1 MKEIKDNINTWIY
14 VLYFWI
20 GRINIVTMTILPKV
34 IYRFSAIPVKLPT
47 AFFTK
52 IEQKILE
59 FVWKHKKSLIAK
71 AILRKHNEDGGIR
84 FLTSDYTKKL
94 Q

>member
-1 MKEIKDNINTWIY
+1 MDIHALFLDWKNQYCDNDYITQSNLQIQYNPCKFTNSI
-14 VLYFWI
+14 
-20 GRINIVTMTILPKV
+20 
-34 IYRFSAIPVKLPT
+34 
-47 AFFTK
+47 FTK